1 MATAKEIAASPARGE
16 AAQETTLPADHTTL
30 RRCLAVVRK
39 SSTEEIRASIVD
51 HCPTPYLD
59 VRAFKVYQGGRSYPT
74 PRGFTIPLE
83 HLPELLAAL
92 EALSAFAAT
101 TKIVRT

>member
-1 MATAKEIAASPARGE
+1 MGNEKAAHPGRGK
-16 AAQETTLPADHTTL
+16 AAQQTTSEGHDSTIV
-30 RRCLAVVRK
+30 RRLAVVRK
-39 SSTEEIRASIVD
+39 SSTEEIRVSITD
-51 HCPTPYLD
+51 HCPRPYLD

-83 HLPELLAAL
+83 HLPELLVAL